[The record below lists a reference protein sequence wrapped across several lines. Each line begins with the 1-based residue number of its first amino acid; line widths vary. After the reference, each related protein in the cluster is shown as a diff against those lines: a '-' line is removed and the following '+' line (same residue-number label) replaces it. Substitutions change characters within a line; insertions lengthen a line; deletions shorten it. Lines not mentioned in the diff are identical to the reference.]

1 MKKAILLI
9 ISLILSY
16 SGYSQGSHLLQHNP
30 LMKKGSNYFLAS
42 SLLVTNSDTTGKF
55 ISNYAKGTYSYDV
68 TGRRAIDSFYYWD
81 TSTNNLNNHAIE
93 YYTYVFDGSGNTLS
107 ATIYEP
113 NSNAGPFVMFQSDTF
128 FYDANGNVISDYNTT
143 ININGV
149 QRGRTLN
156 TYNSKG
162 DLLSQTMAGW
172 SKTDNSYHDSQRKV
186 FAYDS
191 AGYLQYEFFDGTG
204 GNNVWYLIGYH
215 FIQYTSDHLGYFFL
229 TNDSSKILLEFVEL
243 DNNNRTIADR
253 LYEGTVKPQ
262 IYNLDKYTYDVN
274 GYVLTFM
281 DSNTPA
287 KNRGQLYTYT
297 YQSFAGVESETKDQS
312 QFSIFPNPCQNTF
325 TVDLKENNS
334 KPTSI
339 IIRNMQGQEVKSIS
353 VNTQSS
359 SIIDISELPSGIYF
373 VTILSNEKCSTQK
386 LIKNF

>member
-1 MKKAILLI
+1 
-9 ISLILSY
+9 
-16 SGYSQGSHLLQHNP
+16 
-30 LMKKGSNYFLAS
+30 MKKGNNYFLAS
-42 SLLVTNSDTTGKF
+42 SSLVINSDTTGKF
-55 ISNYAKGTYSYDV
+55 ISNYAKGTYSYDAN
-68 TGRRAIDSFYYWD
+68 GRKGIDSFYYWD
-81 TSTNNLNNHAIE
+81 TSTNNWKNRAFE

-172 SKTDNSYHDSQRKV
+172 STTDNSYHDSQRKV

-215 FIQYTSDHLGYFFL
+215 VIQYTPNHLGYFIYA
-229 TNDSSKILLEFVEL
+229 NDTIKSLSEYVEL

-253 LYEGTVKPQ
+253 LYDGTVEPQ

-281 DSNTPA
+281 DSNTPT

-312 QFSIFPNPCQNTF
+312 QFSIYPNPCQNTF
-325 TVDLKENNS
+325 TVDLKDNNS
-334 KPTSI
+334 KQTSI
-339 IIRNMQGQEVKSIS
+339 IIRNVQGQEVKNLSII
-353 VNTQSS
+353 NTSN
-359 SIIDISELPSGIYF
+359 IDISELPKGIYF
-373 VTILSNEKCSTQK
+373 VTILSEEKCSTQK